1 MMLVKLING
10 IRQMQSR
17 YETLQPDKA
26 KEYLESNKEGE
37 YTLLDVRE
45 DWEYEEFRIPGAKHI
60 PLSQL
65 GDRVSEVPKDKPVL
79 AYCRMGGRSAAAA
92 SLLKGQDYPAVYN
105 IMGGVDAWQGGSAV
119 GPAGAG
125 LAAIPDGASIED
137 IIAVACRMEV
147 NLGKFYEAQ
156 AALPDNAESAD
167 TLKQLAGFEEK
178 HKNWLLIIYRQL
190 TGQELDPSFL
200 TDSLADGDTPLEGGL
215 TADEFMELNQP
226 WLDDPTS
233 VVETGMMFET
243 QALDLYMRYADK
255 VEDKES
261 KDLLVKLANEEKAH
275 LKALANL
282 LERIGG

>member
-10 IRQMQSR
+10 IRQMQSH
-17 YETLQPDKA
+17 YETLQPDQA
-26 KEYLESNKEGE
+26 KEYLETHKEGE
-37 YTLLDVRE
+37 FTLLDVRE

-65 GDRVSEVPKDKPVL
+65 GDRVAEVAKDKPVL
-79 AYCRMGGRSAAAA
+79 AYCRAGGRSAAAA
-92 SLLKGQDYPAVYN
+92 SLLKGQDFSAVYN

-119 GPAGAG
+119 GPAAAG
-125 LAAIPDGASIED
+125 LAAIPDGATIED

-156 AALPDNAESAD
+156 AAEAEDEETKA
-167 TLKQLAGFEEK
+167 TLTKLAGFEEK

-200 TDSLADGDTPLEGGL
+200 TDSLADGDKPLEGGL

-226 WLDDPTS
+226 WLDEPTS

-243 QALDLYMRYADK
+243 QALDLYMRYVDK
-255 VEDKES
+255 VKDAES
-261 KDLLVKLANEEKAH
+261 RDLLMKLANEEKAH
-275 LKALANL
+275 LKALATL
-282 LERIGG
+282 LERLGG